1 MTSPAAAPGGDAL
14 PALRTRRA
22 GPGRALVALAAV
34 LLVLAGLVT
43 LLLIGVEVGP
53 VALAT
58 GFVLAVLPVPI
69 YVALALFVDRFEPE
83 PPRLLIWAFFW
94 GATGATLLALIV
106 NTAGQAAVG
115 GAFGSSVGELYGA
128 SLSAPVVEEGA
139 KALILFAI
147 YRWRRAEFDGVLDG
161 IVYAAMVGLG
171 FAFTENILYYGRTAL
186 EGGVPLAA
194 TFFVRGVLSPF
205 AHPVFTGIT
214 GVGLGLAALRTGISR
229 RIVPV
234 VALLGAMFL
243 HSLWNTSAGIG
254 GGLGFFAVYF
264 LVMIPVFL
272 TLTGVA
278 VLALVR
284 EGRVL
289 RKYLGPELAA
299 GYLTPEDVS
308 VLSSLPARRRALR
321 AARAQGAETRRARK
335 ELHHAATELAFMRRH
350 IARRPDL
357 RGGALEDREAAYA
370 ARLRDLRGG
379 VALGVPAG
387 PEERAGAGSELGR
400 GDPLAG
406 LTPQSGSA
414 GPVDPNSAL
423 GHRPQ
428 PGAALQRRAV
438 VDPGV
443 SAVDEGTTEP
453 SASAS
458 APTAPAAWYVDP
470 YQRARLRWWDGEGW
484 TEHTAA

>member
-1 MTSPAAAPGGDAL
+1 MTTPAATPAGTGPAGGAL
-14 PALRTRRA
+14 PALRTRRR
-22 GPGRALVALAAV
+22 GPGRALVAVAAV

-58 GFVLAVLPVPI
+58 GIVLAILPVPI

-83 PPRLLIWAFFW
+83 PPRLLAWAFFW

-115 GAFGSSVGELYGA
+115 GAFGSALGELYGA

-139 KALILFAI
+139 KALILFAV

-214 GVGLGLAALRTGISR
+214 GVGLGLAALRTGVSR
-229 RIVPV
+229 RIIPV
-234 VALLGAMFL
+234 VALLGAIFL

-254 GGLGFFAVYF
+254 GGVGFFAVYF

-272 TLTGVA
+272 ALSGVA

-284 EGRVL
+284 EGHVL
-289 RKYLGPELAA
+289 REYLGPEVAG
-299 GYLTPEDVS
+299 GYLTPVDVAA
-308 VLSSLPARRRALR
+308 LSSLRARRGALR
-321 AARAQGAETRRARK
+321 AARAQGSETRRARK
-335 ELHHAATELAFMRRH
+335 ELHHAATELAFLRRH
-350 IARRPDL
+350 IAHRPDVA
-357 RGGALEDREAAYA
+357 GELEDEEAACA

-387 PEERAGAGSELGR
+387 PQATAGSELGQ

-406 LTPQSGSA
+406 RGVPGGRAAPADSTPAPGAPAQRQA
-414 GPVDPNSAL
+414 IVDP
-423 GHRPQ
+423 
-428 PGAALQRRAV
+428 AA
-438 VDPGV
+438 
-443 SAVDEGTTEP
+443 SAVDDGPPGTAPE
-453 SASAS
+453 SAALTS
-458 APTAPAAWYVDP
+458 APPAPAAWYADP
-470 YQRARLRWWDGEGW
+470 YRQARLRWWDGGRW
-484 TEHTAA
+484 TEDTAA